1 MVGFYSTCYD
11 FFFNLVIL
19 QCSSDRLLK
28 AAAGVNE
35 TNGAKEQ
42 ETQRKLNGLRS
53 LCRGAFRF
61 RCSVLKFYIKL
72 KKKCKITMLYVYV
85 IFLTFYT

>member
-19 QCSSDRLLK
+19 QHSYDRLLK

-35 TNGAKEQ
+35 TNAAKEQ
-42 ETQRKLNGLRS
+42 ETQRKLNGLCS

-61 RCSVLKFYIKL
+61 RCSVFKFYIEL
-72 KKKCKITMLYVYV
+72 KKKCKITMLY
-85 IFLTFYT
+85 F

>member
-19 QCSSDRLLK
+19 QHSYDRLLK

-61 RCSVLKFYIKL
+61 RCSVFKFYIKL

>member
-19 QCSSDRLLK
+19 QYSYDRLLK

-42 ETQRKLNGLRS
+42 ETLRKLKGLCS

-61 RCSVLKFYIKL
+61 RCSVFKFYIKL
-72 KKKCKITMLYVYV
+72 KKKCKMAMLY
-85 IFLTFYT
+85 F

>member
-19 QCSSDRLLK
+19 QHSYDRLLK

-42 ETQRKLNGLRS
+42 ETQRKLKGLCS

-72 KKKCKITMLYVYV
+72 KKKCKMAMLY
-85 IFLTFYT
+85 F